1 MVKQFDKQK
10 TGDFGR
16 AARHFLKRTFGKNK
30 GTIVFN
36 TLLYLIFLVIT
47 VVMLYPFLYVVVK
60 SLQTRELIGGES
72 QIVLTFAAYGTVL
85 DDNSY
90 ITAFVTTIVVL
101 VVKVILALLVSF
113 MIAYPLSKHYFKGR
127 KAYLVFLM
135 VTMLFSGGMIPN
147 YILITQVLKWRN
159 SYLVYI
165 FPGLIGAYNVFV
177 IKSFLQGIPDSLE
190 EAALLDGANPFVIL
204 FFIYVPLSGPIMA
217 TIGLW
222 VGVSVMNNWMSGV
235 LYITDENKRLI
246 QNLLRDILLTA
257 SSTDVGGW
265 GGDSELMAMAENV
278 KMASI
283 VIGILPIVL
292 MYPFVQKYFIKGM
305 LVGSVKG

>member
-1 MVKQFDKQK
+1 MVTSQK
-10 TGDFGR
+10 GKDGGFGR
-16 AARHFLKRTFGKNK
+16 AARHFFKRTFGKK
-30 GTIVFN
+30 PGTIVFN
-36 TLLYLIFLVIT
+36 TLLYLFFLLIT
-47 VVMLYPFLYVVVK
+47 VIMLYPFLYVLIK
-60 SLQTRELIGGES
+60 SLQTRELIEGES
-72 QIVLTFAAYGTVL
+72 QIVLTLAAYGTVL
-85 DDNSY
+85 DDSSY

-101 VVKVILALLVSF
+101 VIKVVLALLISF

-127 KAYLVFLM
+127 KFYLVFLM
-135 VTMLFSGGMIPN
+135 ITMLFSGGMIPN
-147 YILITQVLKWRN
+147 YILITQVLEWRN

-165 FPGLIGAYNVFV
+165 FPGLVGAYNVFV

-235 LYITDENKRLI
+235 LYITDANKRLI

-283 VIGILPIVL
+283 VIGILPIVI